1 MDLHSIQIA
10 PKWWRER
17 IPLYIVNFLESTQCR
32 RVLKTL
38 EGRIHLRWVTGNEE
52 ADEIAIMGFLME
64 ASLLKDVVCPPLYD
78 LLRKI
83 NTLYIDRLNKP

>member
-1 MDLHSIQIA
+1 M
-10 PKWWRER
+10 
-17 IPLYIVNFLESTQCR
+17 PLYIVNCLESTQCR

-38 EGRIHLRWVTGNEE
+38 QGRIHLRWVPGHSDITGNEE